1 MVFSIK
7 YKVHQKLVGVMII
20 ENIFHRFVRSGVV
33 HEFDTIHNMALPYF
47 FLLYVGYFAKERF

>member
-20 ENIFHRFVRSGVV
+20 ENIFHRFVKV